1 MKNALY
7 IFLIICLVSCVG
19 NYEYVRFETAQ
30 PEGVKESKSFNKIVN
45 GEYTNCSNS
54 DDKLII
60 SNELIL
66 NSRTFKFKSH
76 RADLDFDS
84 TITIDRSIDE
94 ELIKLFTNEGYKI
107 EISGDTI
114 NASQTTV
121 DTVFW
126 ISENQV
132 LKKFKGSYFL
142 NFKRDENSWDVS
154 RLNLTK
160 DTLLIGQ
167 ISPSDT
173 LLRFDFVEKT
183 EDFDASDSTTTTVY
197 SINPSKRQF
206 KNLMKLNS
214 FDECECYYKKK

>member
-7 IFLIICLVSCVG
+7 IFLIICLVSCGG

-30 PEGVKESKSFNKIVN
+30 PEGVKESKSFNKKVN